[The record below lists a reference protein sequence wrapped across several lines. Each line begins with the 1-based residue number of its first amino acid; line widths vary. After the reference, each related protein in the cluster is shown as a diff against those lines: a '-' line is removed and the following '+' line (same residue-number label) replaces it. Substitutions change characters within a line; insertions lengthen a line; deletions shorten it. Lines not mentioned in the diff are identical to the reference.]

1 MEGTTEEENMDAMV
15 EWGLERGIVMEGIRP
30 AMVEQGHRGI
40 VAQEKLGKS
49 DLALPKTMLMSVE
62 TARSDPDIQIIEE
75 QAKLHSR
82 QVLGLHLLKECTKG
96 KHSPWFL
103 YLQQLPRRY
112 TLLAHFLPEECL
124 ELQDDHAVNLCRQC
138 RDIERKNWKQVRPY
152 LDQLISNVKLRSFQA
167 WLWATATLDSRT
179 MFIEDDS
186 AGVLTP
192 IGDLFNYAPPPSPY
206 LRTPEEFLGFN
217 DDTKEKAYK
226 SSQENNAGYGTY
238 DAQSKQY
245 HIITCSEYSKGDQIY
260 LCYGKYTN
268 LELLQFYGFMME
280 KNEHD
285 QHSLSSWDLR
295 DYCECTNIP
304 STHLPSTNLA
314 VLINGCPSWNLAV
327 LLRAQGLKHSRIPG
341 SALEILLSGAPVSK
355 ESDALAFK
363 LYVEI
368 CRCKLRSYPTTIEE
382 DRELLRVAGSEK
394 RALAISWRMHQKRM
408 LMEGVNY
415 GIKCLNLLLD

>member
-1 MEGTTEEENMDAMV
+1 MKGTKEKENMDAMIK
-15 EWGLERGIVMEGIRP
+15 WGLKRGTVMEGIRP

-40 VAQEKLGKS
+40 VAQEKLGVGQVI
-49 DLALPKTMLMSVE
+49 LRVPKTILMSVE
-62 TARSDPDIQIIEE
+62 TARTDPDIRNIEE
-75 QAKLHSR
+75 QANLHSR
-82 QVLGLHLLKECTKG
+82 QVLALHLLKECTKG
-96 KHSPWFL
+96 KDSPWFL

-124 ELQDDHAVNLCRQC
+124 ELQDDEAINLCRKC
-138 RDIERKNWKQVRPY
+138 RDVDRENWKQVHPY
-152 LDQLISNVKLRSFQA
+152 LGRLISNVKLRSFQA

-217 DDTKEKAYK
+217 VDTKGNHSKP
-226 SSQENNAGYGTY
+226 SQENKAGYGTY

-245 HIITCSEYSKGDQIY
+245 HIITCSEYKKGDQIF

-280 KNEHD
+280 QNEHD

-295 DYCECTNIP
+295 DCCECMG
-304 STHLPSTNLA
+304 LPSTNLA
-314 VLINGCPSWNLAV
+314 VLITGCPSWNLAV
-327 LLRAQGLKHSRIPG
+327 LLRAQGLKNTQISG
-341 SALEILLSGAPVSK
+341 SALQTLLSGASVSK

-363 LYVEI
+363 LYVDI
-368 CRCKLRSYPTTIEE
+368 CRRKLRSYPTTIT
-382 DRELLRVAGSEK
+382 DDHELLSVASSEK
-394 RALAISWRMHQKRM
+394 KALAISWRMHQKRM

-415 GIKCLNLLLD
+415 GSRCLDLLLN